1 MRHLRICN
9 FGPLLEAELDIDR
22 LNVIVG
28 PQSSGKS
35 SVLKVSAYCAWLE
48 SVLNLRKVFPKQH
61 GIILRNILSVSL
73 VFRGISAHQPS

>member
-35 SVLKVSAYCAWLE
+35 SVLKVAAYCAWLE
-48 SVLNLRKVFPKQH
+48 KRIELTQSLSEATWDNIEEHLISF
-61 GIILRNILSVSL
+61 IIYE
-73 VFRGISAHQPS
+73 G